1 MCNIRIIADLTGIVK
16 RKENMASIQKRGDN
30 YRIVVSMGYDINGK
44 KLVEITTFTPDKDL
58 TPKKQQKAV
67 EEFAYEFEKKCRN
80 HERLEGEK
88 TTLQEFIARWTAEK
102 AQQELQPGTLEK
114 YQAVIDSFILPALGH
129 LKLSEIKPHTVN
141 FFFVSMT
148 KDGCRHDGKPGGY
161 SKGTINKV
169 SNVLSSILRTA
180 VEWEAIE
187 RNPCDAVR
195 VKAEDSAD
203 KVKFF
208 TPQQAATFLDY
219 ISKPYTIRT
228 KGHTRTDD
236 TGKQYTVGDYIR
248 TKELPLQLKTL
259 FTLAIYTGLRKGE
272 ILALTWD
279 DVDFDNNTVA
289 VTKAAAVVGGK
300 QIVKIPK
307 TRNSYRLVSI
317 PRSITRQLQQ
327 LRQEQTRYRL
337 KVGAYWQGDN
347 WIFTQDNGTMM
358 SYYTPYSALQDI
370 LNHYNADK
378 SEGDKLPMIPFHGLR
393 HTKATLQ
400 IAAGTDVR
408 TVSAIL
414 GHRETSTTMNIYSH
428 SLQTAE
434 QEAANRI
441 DELLK
446 KQA

>member
-1 MCNIRIIADLTGIVK
+1 
-16 RKENMASIQKRGDN
+16 MASIQKRGDS
-30 YRIVVSMGYDINGK
+30 YRIVVSMGYDVNHK
-44 KLVEITTFTPDKDL
+44 KLVEITTFTPDKNL
-58 TPKKQQKAV
+58 TPKKKQKAI
-67 EEFAYEFEKKCRN
+67 EDFAYEFEKKCRN

-88 TTLQEFIARWTAEK
+88 TTLKDFIARWAAEK

-141 FFFVSMT
+141 AFFVSLT
-148 KDGCRHDGKPGGY
+148 KDGSRHDGKPGGY

-195 VKAEDSAD
+195 VKAEDSAE
-203 KVKFF
+203 KIKFF
-208 TPQQAATFLDY
+208 TPQQAAAFLDY
-219 ISKPYTIRT
+219 ISKPYTIHT

-236 TGKQYTVGDYIR
+236 TGKQYTVGDYTSI
-248 TKELPLQLKTL
+248 KELPTQLKVL
-259 FTLAIYTGLRKGE
+259 FSLAIYSGLRKGE
-272 ILALTWD
+272 ILALTWN
-279 DVDFDNNTVA
+279 DVDFENNTVA
-289 VTKAAAVVGGK
+289 VTKAAAVVGGQ
-300 QIVKIPK
+300 QIVKVPK
-307 TRNSYRLVSI
+307 TRNSYRLISI
-317 PRSITRQLQQ
+317 PRSITQQLQQ
-327 LRQEQTRYRL
+327 WKLEQTRYRL
-337 KVGAYWQGDN
+337 QVGAYWQGDN
-347 WIFTQDNGTMM
+347 WIFTQDDGRMM

-370 LNHYNADK
+370 LTHYNADK
-378 SEGDKLPMIPFHGLR
+378 AEADKLPMIPFHGLR

-434 QEAANRI
+434 QEAAANMER
-441 DELLK
+441 LLA

>member
-1 MCNIRIIADLTGIVK
+1 
-16 RKENMASIQKRGDN
+16 MASIQKRGN
-30 YRIVVSMGYDINGK
+30 SYRIVVSMGYDVNHK
-44 KLVEITTFTPDKDL
+44 KLVEITTFTPDKNL
-58 TPKKQQKAV
+58 TPKKRQKAV
-67 EEFAYEFEKKCRN
+67 DDFAYEFEKKCRN

-88 TTLQEFIARWTAEK
+88 TTLKDFITRWTAEK

-114 YQAVIDSFILPALGH
+114 YQAVINSFILPALGH

-141 FFFVSMT
+141 AFFVSLT
-148 KDGCRHDGKPGGY
+148 KDGSRLDGKPGGY

-187 RNPCDAVR
+187 RNPCDAVW
-195 VKAEDSAD
+195 VKAEDSAE
-203 KVKFF
+203 KIKFF
-208 TPQQAATFLDY
+208 TPQQAAAFLDY

-236 TGKQYTVGDYIR
+236 TGKQYTVGDYTS
-248 TKELPLQLKTL
+248 TKELPTQMKVL
-259 FTLAIYTGLRKGE
+259 FSLAIYSGLRKGE

-279 DVDFDNNTVA
+279 DVDFENNTVA
-289 VTKAAAVVGGK
+289 VTKAAAVVGGQ
-300 QIVKIPK
+300 QIVKVPK
-307 TRNSYRLVSI
+307 TRNSYRLISI
-317 PRSITRQLQQ
+317 PHSITQQLQQ
-327 LRQEQTRYRL
+327 WKLEQTRYRL
-337 KVGAYWQGDN
+337 QVGAYWQGDN
-347 WIFTQDNGTMM
+347 WIFTQDDGRMM

-370 LNHYNADK
+370 LTHYNAEK
-378 SEGDKLPMIPFHGLR
+378 AESDKLPMIPFHGLR

-434 QEAANRI
+434 QEAAANMER
-441 DELLK
+441 LLA

>member
-1 MCNIRIIADLTGIVK
+1 
-16 RKENMASIQKRGDN
+16 MASIKERNGAYQ
-30 YRIVVSMGYDINGK
+30 ITVSMGRDVYGK
-44 KLVEITTFTPDKDL
+44 QILKYTTYTPEAGL
-58 TPKKQQKAV
+58 TPKKRQKAV
-67 EEFAYEFEKKCRN
+67 EAFAYAFEQKCMN
-80 HERLEGEK
+80 GQLLEGEK
-88 TTLQEFIARWTAEK
+88 ITLKDFITRWTAEK

-141 FFFVSMT
+141 AFFVSLT

-180 VEWEAIE
+180 VEWEATE

-195 VKAEDSAD
+195 VKAEDSAE

-219 ISKPYTIRT
+219 ISKPYTIHT

-236 TGKQYTVGDYIR
+236 TGKQYAVGDYTS
-248 TKELPLQLKTL
+248 TKELPTQLKVL
-259 FTLAIYTGLRKGE
+259 FILAIYSGLRKGE
-272 ILALTWD
+272 ILALTWN
-279 DVDFDNNTVA
+279 DVDFENNTVA
-289 VTKAAAVVGGK
+289 VTKAAAVVGGQ
-300 QIVKIPK
+300 QIIKVPK
-307 TRNSYRLVSI
+307 TRNSYRLISI
-317 PRSITRQLQQ
+317 PRSITQQLQQ
-327 LRQEQTRYRL
+327 WKLEQARYRL

-347 WIFTQDNGTMM
+347 WIFTQDNGRMM

-370 LNHYNADK
+370 LTHYNADK
-378 SEGDKLPMIPFHGLR
+378 AEADKLPMIPFHGLR

-434 QEAANRI
+434 QEAATNMER
-441 DELLK
+441 LLAR
-446 KQA
+446 QA

>member
-1 MCNIRIIADLTGIVK
+1 
-16 RKENMASIQKRGDN
+16 MASIQKRGDS
-30 YRIVVSMGYDINGK
+30 YRIVVSMGYDVNHK
-44 KLVEITTFTPDKDL
+44 KLVEITTFTPDKNL
-58 TPKKQQKAV
+58 TPKKKQKAV
-67 EEFAYEFEKKCRN
+67 EDFAYEFEKKCRN

-88 TTLQEFIARWTAEK
+88 TTLKDFITRWTAEK

-141 FFFVSMT
+141 AFFVSLT
-148 KDGCRHDGKPGGY
+148 KDGSRHDGKPGGY

-195 VKAEDSAD
+195 VKAEDSAE
-203 KVKFF
+203 KIKFF
-208 TPQQAATFLDY
+208 TPQQAAAFLDY

-236 TGKQYTVGDYIR
+236 TGKQYTVGDYTS
-248 TKELPLQLKTL
+248 TKELPTQLKVL
-259 FTLAIYTGLRKGE
+259 FSLAIYSGLRKGE
-272 ILALTWD
+272 ILALTWN
-279 DVDFDNNTVA
+279 DVDFESNTVA
-289 VTKAAAVVGGK
+289 VTKAAAVVGGQ
-300 QIVKIPK
+300 QIVKVPK
-307 TRNSYRLVSI
+307 TRNSYRLISI
-317 PRSITRQLQQ
+317 PRSITQQLQQ
-327 LRQEQTRYRL
+327 WKLEQARYRL
-337 KVGAYWQGDN
+337 QVGAYWQGDN
-347 WIFTQDNGTMM
+347 WIFTQDDGRMM

-370 LNHYNADK
+370 LTHYNADK
-378 SEGDKLPMIPFHGLR
+378 AEADKLPMIPFHGLR

-434 QEAANRI
+434 HEAAANMER
-441 DELLK
+441 LLA

>member
-1 MCNIRIIADLTGIVK
+1 
-16 RKENMASIQKRGDN
+16 MASIQKRGDS
-30 YRIVVSMGYDINGK
+30 YRIVVSMGYDVNHK
-44 KLVEITTFTPDKDL
+44 KLVEITTFTPGKNL
-58 TPKKQQKAV
+58 TPKKKQKAV
-67 EEFAYEFEKKCRN
+67 EDFAYEFEKKCRN

-88 TTLQEFIARWTAEK
+88 TTLKDFITRWTAEK

-141 FFFVSMT
+141 AFFVSLT
-148 KDGCRHDGKPGGY
+148 KDGSRHDRKPGGY

-195 VKAEDSAD
+195 VKAEDSAE
-203 KVKFF
+203 KIKFF
-208 TPQQAATFLDY
+208 TPQQAAAFLDY

-236 TGKQYTVGDYIR
+236 TGKQYTVGDYTS
-248 TKELPLQLKTL
+248 TKELPTQLKVL
-259 FTLAIYTGLRKGE
+259 FSLAIYSGLRKGE
-272 ILALTWD
+272 ILALTWN
-279 DVDFDNNTVA
+279 DVDFENNTMA
-289 VTKAAAVVGGK
+289 ITKAAAVVGGQ
-300 QIVKIPK
+300 QIVKVPK
-307 TRNSYRLVSI
+307 TRNSYRLISV
-317 PRSITRQLQQ
+317 PRSITQQLQQ
-327 LRQEQTRYRL
+327 WKLEQTRYRL
-337 KVGAYWQGDN
+337 QVGAYWQDDN
-347 WIFTQDNGTMM
+347 WIFTQDDGRMM

-370 LNHYNADK
+370 LGHYNAGK
-378 SEGDKLPMIPFHGLR
+378 AEADKLPMIPFHGLR

-434 QEAANRI
+434 QEAAANMER
-441 DELLK
+441 LLA

>member
-1 MCNIRIIADLTGIVK
+1 MGNFWKVRKPPFKNSLPAGRLRKPSRIYSREPWK
-16 RKENMASIQKRGDN
+16 S
-30 YRIVVSMGYDINGK
+30 
-44 KLVEITTFTPDKDL
+44 
-58 TPKKQQKAV
+58 
-67 EEFAYEFEKKCRN
+67 
-80 HERLEGEK
+80 
-88 TTLQEFIARWTAEK
+88 
-102 AQQELQPGTLEK
+102 
-114 YQAVIDSFILPALGH
+114 IDSFILPALGH

-141 FFFVSMT
+141 AFFVSLT

-219 ISKPYTIRT
+219 ISKPYTIHT

-236 TGKQYTVGDYIR
+236 TGKQYTVGDYTS

-279 DVDFDNNTVA
+279 DVDFENNTVA

-317 PRSITRQLQQ
+317 PRSITKQLQQ
-327 LRQEQTRYRL
+327 LKQEQTRYRL

-378 SEGDKLPMIPFHGLR
+378 NEANKLPMIPFHGLR

-414 GHRETSTTMNIYSH
+414 GHRETSTTMNIYSPAYRQR
-428 SLQTAE
+428 SRKRRTEWSVCLPNKREKLPKSNLTENPASAPE
-434 QEAANRI
+434 FSRTFCI
-441 DELLK
+441 RKPPLYY
-446 KQA
+446 

>member
-1 MCNIRIIADLTGIVK
+1 MQ
-16 RKENMASIQKRGDN
+16 KEVQRTK
-30 YRIVVSMGYDINGK
+30 
-44 KLVEITTFTPDKDL
+44 ITLKD
-58 TPKKQQKAV
+58 
-67 EEFAYEFEKKCRN
+67 
-80 HERLEGEK
+80 
-88 TTLQEFIARWTAEK
+88 FITRWTAEK

-141 FFFVSMT
+141 AFFVSLT
-148 KDGCRHDGKPGGY
+148 KDGSRHDGKPGGY

-195 VKAEDSAD
+195 VKAEDSAE

-219 ISKPYTIRT
+219 ISKPYTIHT

-236 TGKQYTVGDYIR
+236 TGKQYAVGDYTS
-248 TKELPLQLKTL
+248 TKELPTQLKVL
-259 FTLAIYTGLRKGE
+259 FTLAIYSGLRKGE

-279 DVDFDNNTVA
+279 DVDFENNTVA
-289 VTKAAAVVGGK
+289 VTKAAAVVVGQ
-300 QIVKIPK
+300 QIVKVPK
-307 TRNSYRLVSI
+307 TRNSYRLISI
-317 PRSITRQLQQ
+317 SRSITQQLQQ
-327 LRQEQTRYRL
+327 WKLEQARYRL
-337 KVGAYWQGDN
+337 KVGAYWEGDN
-347 WIFTQDNGTMM
+347 WIFTQDNSKMM

-378 SEGDKLPMIPFHGLR
+378 AEADKLPMIPFHGLR

-434 QEAANRI
+434 QEAAANMER
-441 DELLK
+441 LLAR
-446 KQA
+446 QA